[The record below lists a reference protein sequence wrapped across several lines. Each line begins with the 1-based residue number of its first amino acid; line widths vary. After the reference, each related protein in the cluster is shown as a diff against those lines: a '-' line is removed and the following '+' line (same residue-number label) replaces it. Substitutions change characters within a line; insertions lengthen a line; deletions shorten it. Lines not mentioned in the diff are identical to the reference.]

1 MKQTKNAPTAHLQS
15 EPRKKLGSRTAA
27 ALRSM
32 GRIPASLELTKEAP
46 HVDFSIDADEFM
58 TARRRHQH
66 VFELDF
72 AGKKEAAIV
81 RHLDWDTFGDSI
93 IHVEFRRVDLK
104 KKTEVEVDLH
114 FVGHPKGVL
123 NQLMAHVKVMA
134 LPTEIPDELEVSV
147 ADLEPGTSVTAAQIK
162 LPANVDLVTNPAAT
176 VARISEI
183 KVEVAAA
190 PAAAEGATAGAEG
203 ATAGAAPAAG
213 AKGAAPAGGAAPAA
227 KAGDAK
233 KPAK

>member
-1 MKQTKNAPTAHLQS
+1 MKQTKNAPTAVLQS

-27 ALRSM
+27 ALRTL

-46 HVDFSIDADEFM
+46 HVDFSIDADEFL

-123 NQLMAHVKVMA
+123 NQLMAKIKVLA

-147 ADLEPGTSVTAAQIK
+147 ADLEPGTSVTAAQVK

-183 KVEVAAA
+183 KVEVVAA
-190 PAAAEGATAGAEG
+190 PAAPEAAAGATAG
-203 ATAGAAPAAG
+203 ATAGAAPAA
-213 AKGAAPAGGAAPAA
+213 AAAAAPAA